1 MAEDSR
7 PAVRAPLMNDIL
19 IEEHTVAAL
28 KGYLHF
34 LSEFPAI
41 SEKIEARSDTYRK
54 KGHEL
59 RSPPDIPVLVR
70 TASSS
75 ESNWRSILTLLPV
88 LGNMGSR
95 LVRQLHDFL
104 QSFDREVQALSS
116 AAESTL
122 IKDLNAQHFAPIL
135 SGTQEPLDHTDVQQ
149 LLKNVS
155 SLIEE
160 CTFTGVT
167 LEQIVEEDSNLT
179 HTFLTHFID
188 ALRTAICACHPSV
201 SKFEIYYYDGLF
213 STYMIDNHL
222 ALYCLPD
229 VCTKPHDIYLKALRE
244 LHVNA
249 RLAGSSLG
257 FLCSRML
264 LFLKDINGEILSLLP
279 ETPVRLAITTLK
291 QIDYLLADLNKIS
304 DALISLSSTL
314 NPSTS
319 ITSPTKKI

>member
-1 MAEDSR
+1 
-7 PAVRAPLMNDIL
+7 MNDIL
-19 IEEHTVAAL
+19 IEAHTCAAL
-28 KGYLHF
+28 KGYLYF

-41 SEKIEARSDTYRK
+41 SEKIQARSDAYRK
-54 KGHEL
+54 NGHEL
-59 RSPPDIPVLVR
+59 RSPPDMPVLAR

-75 ESNWRSILTLLPV
+75 ESNWRAILTLLPV

-95 LVRQLHDFL
+95 LFRQLRDFV
-104 QSFDREVQALSS
+104 QTFDREVHALSS
-116 AAESTL
+116 AAESAL
-122 IKDLNAQHFAPIL
+122 IKDLNAQHFTPVL
-135 SGTQEPLDHTDVQQ
+135 SGTQERLDHTDIAH
-149 LLKNVS
+149 LLKNLS

-179 HTFLTHFID
+179 HSFLTHFID
-188 ALRTAICACHPSV
+188 ALRTAICACPPCV

-213 STYMIDNHL
+213 STDMIDNHL

-264 LFLKDINGEILSLLP
+264 LFLKDINGEIISLLP
-279 ETPVRLAITTLK
+279 ETPVRLACTTLK
-291 QIDYLLADLNKIS
+291 QIGYLLTDLNKVS
-304 DALISLSSTL
+304 DALISLSSIL

-319 ITSPTKKI
+319 ITSPTKKT